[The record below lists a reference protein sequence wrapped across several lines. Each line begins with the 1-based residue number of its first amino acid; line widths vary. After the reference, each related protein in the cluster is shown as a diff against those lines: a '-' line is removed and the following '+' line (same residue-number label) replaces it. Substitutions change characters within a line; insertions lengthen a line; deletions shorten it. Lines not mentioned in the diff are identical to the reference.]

1 MPPPSSHEGRRP
13 SGSISQPWLSE
24 EADSS
29 NPETLHDIPLGDFQS
44 GPANYSPK
52 MPEAHTKIPRESMDS
67 TNPRTSGTAQRLAE
81 LRAEMKANQEQI
93 QQLSEAHRAVQNAVS
108 GINAT
113 QELLSVA
120 PMHGTVE
127 GDAIQRNASTRT
139 TASRYSQAAG
149 QSDRPEQPL
158 SQPPGVER
166 QGWVDDEYYE
176 NNPWYG
182 QAKDKPVFSLGK
194 PLPHKSRFQKKQEQ
208 AKAQQDGD
216 VEKGQGGVKS
226 KPSRKGKRVQIA
238 GNGDDSQQ
246 QMLDRDNSDGQ
257 NMKRNGSG
265 QLYDHQPWD
274 VDFRVPDLTT
284 SQTEGEKAPGYED
297 GSKYNVGGETVGQ
310 REDDEAEEGRRDPND
325 LRNWWARMRAKYPE
339 PLAEFAATCM
349 SVFLGICAT
358 LSVNLSSNQ
367 EQQYGTYET
376 ACWAWGFAFMFGI
389 YLGGGISGAHMNPAI
404 SVSLSIFRGFP
415 WRQCGLY
422 IIVQFL
428 ASITAAALA
437 YGIYY
442 DAIHYVDPNMESSY
456 KNFFSYPQDWVTPG
470 TAFGSQFVAAAVM
483 MIAVLSL
490 GDDQNNPPGAGMHA
504 FILGLLQATLKFCLG
519 YNTGSALNPASDFGP
534 RLVAL
539 WVGYRTPLLFQNA
552 WWVYGPWA
560 AAMAGSIAGCVF
572 YDSFIFVGTESPV
585 NYRIPKAIHRRK
597 KQLKNITTKF

>member
-1 MPPPSSHEGRRP
+1 
-13 SGSISQPWLSE
+13 
-24 EADSS
+24 
-29 NPETLHDIPLGDFQS
+29 
-44 GPANYSPK
+44 
-52 MPEAHTKIPRESMDS
+52 MDS

-81 LRAEMKANQEQI
+81 LRAEMRVNQEQI

-113 QELLSVA
+113 QELLHVA
-120 PMHGTVE
+120 PMHGAAD
-127 GDAIQRNASTRT
+127 GDPIQRNASTRT
-139 TASRYSQAAG
+139 NASRYSEAVG

-166 QGWVDDEYYE
+166 QGWVDDDYYDS
-176 NNPWYG
+176 NPWYG
-182 QAKDKPVFSLGK
+182 QAKEKPVYSLGR
-194 PLPHKSRFQKKQEQ
+194 PLPHKSRFQKKKE
-208 AKAQQDGD
+208 AEAQQNGD
-216 VEKGQGGVKS
+216 VEKGQGGMKS
-226 KPSRKGKRVQIA
+226 KASRKGKRVQIA
-238 GNGDDSQQ
+238 DNGDDSQQ
-246 QMLDRDNSDGQ
+246 QMLNRGGTGGQ
-257 NMKRNGSG
+257 SMRRNDSG
-265 QLYDHQPWD
+265 QPIYDHQPWD
-274 VDFRVPDLTT
+274 ADFRVPDLTT
-284 SQTEGEKAPGYED
+284 SQGEKAPED
-297 GSKYNVGGETVGQ
+297 REGENYNVGGERIGQ
-310 REDDEAEEGRRDPND
+310 REDDEAEEGQRDPND
-325 LRNWWARMRAKYPE
+325 LRNWWARMRAKNPE
-339 PLAEFAATCM
+339 PLAEFAATLM

-358 LSVNLSSNQ
+358 ISVNLSANQ

-428 ASITAAALA
+428 ASISAAALA

-442 DAIHYVDPNMESSY
+442 DAIHYVDPNMQTSY
-456 KNFFSYPQDWVTPG
+456 KNFFSYPQDWVSPG

-504 FILGLLQATLKFCLG
+504 FILGLLQAALKFSLG

-539 WVGYRTPLLFQNA
+539 WVGYRTPLLFDNA

-572 YDSFIFVGTESPV
+572 YDSFIFVGSESPV

-597 KQLKNITTKF
+597 KQLKNLTTKF